1 MRSFRIPVK
10 TPSGSYEVKVGA
22 GLLPTLGEEMKKLG
36 MAGKCVVVSGENVF
50 PLYGKTVLDSLR
62 EAGFETDSIVFPAG
76 ENTKSLQRY
85 GELMNFLTEKKL
97 SRSDCLVALGG
108 GVTGDLTGFAAATYQ
123 RGIRFVQVPTT
134 LLSAV
139 DSSVGGKTAVNLP
152 AAKNQVGAFYQPKLV
167 LCDTDT
173 FLTIPEREL
182 RAGMAE
188 VIKDAV
194 IGDPDLFDLLQH
206 TQGMAEQHTEGTT
219 EGCAEGTAEGYA
231 VQPVSEGETAETG
244 TLFEALPEIIEACVR
259 LKAEIVE
266 EDERDL
272 GRRRLLNLGHSFGH
286 AIEQRSGY
294 ALLHGEAVAIGTAM
308 ACRAAVFIGML
319 DTVSFDAILE
329 LLQRFGLPTETEYG
343 PEELY
348 PIMLLDKKIADG
360 KMNLILP
367 KSIGWCE
374 VVPVSKDELWRLLE
388 AGCSDRNCR
397 GAAGEAGKG
406 REET

>member
-1 MRSFRIPVK
+1 MNSFRIPVN

-22 GLLPTLGEEMKKLG
+22 GLLPMLGDEMRKLG
-36 MAGKCVVVSGENVF
+36 MAGKCIVVSGENAF
-50 PLYGKTVLDSLR
+50 PLYGRTVLGSLR
-62 EAGFETDSIVFPAG
+62 EAGFEADSIVFPAG
-76 ENTKSLQRY
+76 ENTKSLRCY
-85 GELMNFLTEKKL
+85 GELMNFLTDRKL
-97 SRSDCLVALGG
+97 SRSDCLIALGG

-123 RGIRFVQVPTT
+123 RGIRYIQLPTT

-173 FLTIPEREL
+173 ILTIPAREL

-206 TQGMAEQHTEGTT
+206 IDPAHL
-219 EGCAEGTAEGYA
+219 
-231 VQPVSEGETAETG
+231 SD
-244 TLFEALPEIIEACVR
+244 ALPEIIEACVR

-308 ACRAAVFIGML
+308 ACRAAASIAML
-319 DTVSFDAILE
+319 DAVSFGAILE

-343 PEELY
+343 ADELFS
-348 PIMLLDKKIADG
+348 IMLLDKKIADG
-360 KMNLILP
+360 KMNLVLP

-374 VVPVSKDELWRLLE
+374 VVPVSKAELRQMLE
-388 AGCSDRNCR
+388 TGC
-397 GAAGEAGKG
+397 GETA
-406 REET
+406 

>member
-1 MRSFRIPVK
+1 MKNIVIPVN
-10 TPSGSYEVKVGA
+10 TPSGCYEVKVGS
-22 GLLPTLGEEMKKLG
+22 GLIKTLGEEMKKLG
-36 MAGKCVVVSGENVF
+36 MGGRCVVVSGENVF
-50 PLYGKTVLDSLR
+50 PLYGQTALTSLR
-62 EAGFETDSIVFPAG
+62 EAGFQADALVFPAG
-76 ENTKSLQRY
+76 ENTKSLACY
-85 GELMNFLTEKKL
+85 GELMNVLTEKQL

-152 AAKNQVGAFYQPKLV
+152 AAKNQVGAFYQPQLV

-173 FLTIPEREL
+173 ILTIPEREL

-206 TQGMAEQHTEGTT
+206 IDPAR
-219 EGCAEGTAEGYA
+219 
-231 VQPVSEGETAETG
+231 
-244 TLFEALPEIIEACVR
+244 LFDALPEIIEACVR

-266 EDERDL
+266 EDERDV

-294 ALLHGEAVAIGTAM
+294 TLLHGEAVAIGTAM
-308 ACRAAVFIGML
+308 ACRAAASTGML
-319 DTVSFDAILE
+319 DPVSFDAILS
-329 LLQRFGLPTETEYG
+329 LLQVFGLPVVTEYG
-343 PEELY
+343 ADELFS
-348 PIMLLDKKIADG
+348 IMMLVKKIAEG
-360 KMNLILP
+360 KINLVLP
-367 KSIGWCE
+367 RSIGWCE
-374 VVPVSKDELWRLLE
+374 IVPVSKDRLRQLLKV
-388 AGCSDRNCR
+388 GC
-397 GAAGEAGKG
+397 GE
-406 REET
+406 TV

>member
-1 MRSFRIPVK
+1 MKNIVIPVN
-10 TPSGSYEVKVGA
+10 TPSGRYEVKVGS
-22 GLLPTLGEEMKKLG
+22 GLIGSLGEEMQRLG
-36 MAGKCVVVSGENVF
+36 MGGRCVVVSGENVF
-50 PLYGKTVLDSLR
+50 PLYGQTALTSLR
-62 EAGFETDSIVFPAG
+62 KAGFQPDAVVFPAG
-76 ENTKSLQRY
+76 ENTKSLACY
-85 GELMNFLTEKKL
+85 GELMNDLTDRQF

-152 AAKNQVGAFYQPKLV
+152 AAKNQVGAFYQPQLV

-173 FLTIPEREL
+173 ISTLPEREL

-206 TQGMAEQHTEGTT
+206 TEPAR
-219 EGCAEGTAEGYA
+219 
-231 VQPVSEGETAETG
+231 
-244 TLFEALPEIIEACVR
+244 LFDALPEIIEACGR

-266 EDERDL
+266 EDERDV

-294 ALLHGEAVAIGTAM
+294 TLLHGEAVAIGTAM
-308 ACRAAVFIGML
+308 ACRAAVSTGML
-319 DTVSFDAILE
+319 DPVSFDAILS
-329 LLQRFGLPTETEYG
+329 LLRHFGLPTETEYG
-343 PEELY
+343 AEELFS
-348 PIMLLDKKIADG
+348 IMMLDKKIADG
-360 KMNLILP
+360 KMNLVLP
-367 KSIGWCE
+367 RSIGWCE
-374 VVPVSKDELWRLLE
+374 IVPVSKDELSQLLKV
-388 AGCSDRNCR
+388 GC
-397 GAAGEAGKG
+397 GE
-406 REET
+406 TV

>member
-1 MRSFRIPVK
+1 
-10 TPSGSYEVKVGA
+10 
-22 GLLPTLGEEMKKLG
+22 
-36 MAGKCVVVSGENVF
+36 
-50 PLYGKTVLDSLR
+50 
-62 EAGFETDSIVFPAG
+62 
-76 ENTKSLQRY
+76 
-85 GELMNFLTEKKL
+85 
-97 SRSDCLVALGG
+97 
-108 GVTGDLTGFAAATYQ
+108 
-123 RGIRFVQVPTT
+123 
-134 LLSAV
+134 
-139 DSSVGGKTAVNLP
+139 
-152 AAKNQVGAFYQPKLV
+152 
-167 LCDTDT
+167 
-173 FLTIPEREL
+173 
-182 RAGMAE
+182 MAE

-206 TQGMAEQHTEGTT
+206 TQGIAEQRTQGITEQRTQGIAEQRTQGMAEQRTQGMAEQRTQGIAEQRTQGMAEQRTQGMAEQHTEGMTEGHAEGTT
-219 EGCAEGTAEGYA
+219 EGQTEGTKEGQTEGTKEGQTEGQTKGTTEGHTE
-231 VQPVSEGETAETG
+231 QPVSEGETAETG

-308 ACRAAVFIGML
+308 ACRAAVSIGML

-343 PEELY
+343 AEELY

-397 GAAGEAGKG
+397 GAAGGAGKG